1 MTHPSVRPGRWLVVG
16 LIACIFVAAASA
28 ADSSAQV
35 RPSPL
40 PCDPHDPAPLCVT
53 PVPTST
59 ARCHDWIVGK
69 VRVVGGREQLLVSAV
84 CAVRGGER
92 LELRRVEPQ
101 GINPANL
108 LLELVVSRGPFPPGP
123 ATQEVRVYHS
133 EVNTGYKS
141 VTILPDGPTLP
152 VEELSAT

>member
-1 MTHPSVRPGRWLVVG
+1 MTRPSVPTVRWLVVG
-16 LIACIFVAAASA
+16 LTAGIFAVAVSAAGASA
-28 ADSSAQV
+28 QPQ
-35 RPSPL
+35 RLPL
-40 PCDPHDPAPLCVT
+40 PCNPLDPAPLCVT

-69 VRVVGGREQLLVSAV
+69 VRVVGGSEQLLVSAV

-108 LLELVVSRGPFPPGP
+108 LLELVVSRSPFPPGP